1 MPGIRTSPGQETGA
15 PSDPVISLPRF
26 FRLPLQGLA
35 LLSLLSFER
44 SAAEEKKEC
53 FTVMSFNCWH
63 QWSRVDHGFA
73 KAAKAIR
80 ASGADLVGLQESSP
94 ESAKRMAAELGWHHA
109 EGGTGSV
116 QILSRHPVV
125 EALQGKGIGTD
136 RLIGARIRLPGPPP
150 REVVLF
156 STHLDYQHYG
166 PYEVRAKGAS
176 AESVLAVNRRSERL
190 AQVEALVVS
199 IQPLL
204 AAAEQTPV
212 LLTGDFNVPS
222 HLDWTVATAAEHGG
236 IGPVAWPESL
246 HLAQAGLV
254 DSFRLKHPDP
264 AAEAGTTWSTI
275 HKAGEPQDRID
286 FIYHKGAGLRVT
298 ASRTFSNAV
307 ETTVGA
313 WGVDTAAV
321 SGNTWP
327 SDHAAVLTRYAWAP
341 AE

>member
-15 PSDPVISLPRF
+15 PSDPMISLPPF
-26 FRLPLQGLA
+26 FRWPLQGVVI
-35 LLSLLSFER
+35 LSLLSFDR
-44 SAAEEKKEC
+44 SAAEEKKEG

-63 QWSRVDHGFA
+63 QWSRVDDGFA

-125 EALQGKGIGTD
+125 EALQDKGIGTD

-166 PYEVRAKGAS
+166 PYEARAKGAS

-190 AQVEALVVS
+190 AQVEALVAS

-204 AAAEQTPV
+204 AAADQTPV
-212 LLTGDFNVPS
+212 VLTGDFNVPS
-222 HLDWTVATAAEHGG
+222 HLDWTVATAGEHGG

-246 HLAQAGLV
+246 RLAQAGLV

-264 AAEAGTTWSTI
+264 GADPGTTWSTI

-298 ASRTFSNAV
+298 ASRAFSTAV

-313 WGVDTAAV
+313 WGSDTAAV
-321 SGNTWP
+321 TGNTWP
-327 SDHAAVLTRYAWAP
+327 SDHAAVLTSYAWAL

>member
-1 MPGIRTSPGQETGA
+1 MISSPVSFRC
-15 PSDPVISLPRF
+15 PPRA
-26 FRLPLQGLA
+26 LA
-35 LLSLLSFER
+35 LFCLLAGALS
-44 SAAEEKKEC
+44 AKEEKKDGL
-53 FTVMSFNCWH
+53 TVLSFNCWH
-63 QWSRVDHGFA
+63 QWSRVDDGFT

-80 ASGADLVGLQESSP
+80 ESGADLAGLQESSP

-116 QILSRHPVV
+116 QILSRYPVV
-125 EALQGKGIGTD
+125 EALHGKGIGMD

-166 PYEVRAKGAS
+166 PYEARKAGAG
-176 AESVLAVNRRSERL
+176 AESVLALNRRSERV
-190 AQVEALVVS
+190 AQIETLVTS

-204 AAAEQTPV
+204 AAADETPV
-212 LLTGDFNVPS
+212 ILTGDFNVPS
-222 HLDWTVATAAEHGG
+222 HLDWTLATAGEHGG

-246 HLAQAGLV
+246 RLAQAGFT

-264 AAEAGTTWSTI
+264 AADAGTTWSTV

-298 ASRTFSNAV
+298 GSRTFTTAV

-321 SGNTWP
+321 TGNTWP
-327 SDHAAVLTRYAWAP
+327 SDHAAVLTTYALVPVP